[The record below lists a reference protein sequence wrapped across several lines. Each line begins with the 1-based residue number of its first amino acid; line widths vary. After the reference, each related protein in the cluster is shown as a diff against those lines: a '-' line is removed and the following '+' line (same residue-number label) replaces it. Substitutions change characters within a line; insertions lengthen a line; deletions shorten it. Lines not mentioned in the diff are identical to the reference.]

1 MWKPLKIT
9 FYGHGTR
16 CCMPTSKSGGA
27 GNSLLDESDNITVTD
42 RLTVALSKQTQ
53 IFQILSI
60 PRTVD
65 TGGMIAELQ
74 ELRSSTRN
82 DARLRLIG
90 GEIAALESLAA
101 EGQEPL
107 IVIKIWQNAAP
118 NADRALLERA
128 SSLAAAL
135 SDNQIFASV
144 MDDSEILHL
153 CMIYAELGVWQ
164 EQEASPRGQISLTSP
179 GASGSSPGRSRRI
192 LPTLSSWSRSP
203 LWAG

>member
-1 MWKPLKIT
+1 MRTKANQSAQDFLNVEAIENNILWSRDKMLYAYIKVR
-9 FYGHGTR
+9 GQD
-16 CCMPTSKSGGA
+16 
-27 GNSLLDESDNITVTD
+27 NSLLDESDNITVTD

-101 EGQEPL
+101 EGAKEPL
-107 IVIKIWQNAAP
+107 IVIKIWQSAAP

-164 EQEASPRGQISLTSP
+164 EQEASPA
-179 GASGSSPGRSRRI
+179 GADIP
-192 LPTLSSWSRSP
+192 
-203 LWAG
+203 